1 MQTMLDLVCPIC
13 GVSFPDIQLIRLII
27 LVTGKALTTIVTNY
41 STLISEAASPFWY
54 RKATAF
60 IEVLDIPSNRI
71 TGIELNIPDTPNI
84 YLISVYLPAV
94 TQSYELFSK
103 EVEILI
109 DVYNIYSTMGTVVLM
124 GDFNCKIEGPRYTF
138 DYDKRSDSFRSFM
151 QECNLRSLHLET
163 NGIGPVCTFQSY
175 QGGPKTAIDHII
187 VSIENLTKLKKIQ
200 VPDEHMFNVSDHKPI
215 RCSFALSDNTNYV
228 SKDDDL
234 TVQRRIS
241 WTKAVQ
247 NGAIADYSFAVSQF
261 LWDIKSPTATPANI
275 EQYYSEIVNAILR
288 ADMETLP
295 GKQYVKHLKPYW
307 TKTVKEYHTIMRL
320 QRRTWIENG
329 KFHDRND
336 KHYSDYKSAKLN
348 FRKQLE
354 LAYENYISEINRK
367 IEESVDCD
375 QRFVWSV
382 IKSGRKSVSHCQQ
395 LNISG
400 IQLISSD
407 EIRDGWV
414 THFQSVFS
422 FDSNLINPVNEKA
435 IDNTINDL
443 LETVRTNTNEKIE
456 ELTFDELYKLCDN
469 LPCNKSQVFINDLL
483 KQLDESP
490 YGSMLFNL
498 RVSSTVQAD
507 DIALISTTSKCM
519 KTLIDICQTYSENWG
534 FRFSS
539 AKSEVLKFCSS
550 KCATISQPLKLYGA
564 DIPVVI
570 STKHV
575 GILLNAEFKSMSRTL
590 NACRI
595 LRATALS
602 VMKSGIHPSFLN
614 PLTCS
619 KIVFQMCYPKAM
631 FACELW
637 YGLSN
642 TELTMLERSHKY
654 ICKTIQGLPAR
665 TRSDKCTS
673 LLGWLPVECYID
685 KCKLQFFGRLCRMDN
700 NLLPKRILLL
710 RLLEFRNKCSKKQDG
725 FVPDL
730 IKIAVKYD
738 LINFVED
745 FVKSGSFPSKAVWNR
760 YISTSIANSENNRW
774 QQRISVDSD
783 FEIFRK
789 IHKHIV
795 PHRAWVIAKT
805 NPNFREGAK
814 VIVDLCSVIR
824 SEESPLLCD
833 KCGQFFYNI
842 IEHIMCMCDRLS
854 DLRAKL
860 WEDLISI
867 NPIVFSVYLDNL
879 TSSTFTATLLSCYTE
894 YDLDNDNSIYFSK
907 TCITHV
913 QRIINRGRFTRSM
926 ESFRLGQY
934 ALSVL
939 NIWKTSPVKRVC
951 DRVKDR
957 TQSNT
962 YARSFM
968 DGCAQGYQHC
978 SNLLGEFQR
987 VDGDIE
993 DKAEWLKDKTV
1004 FYLDILK
1011 TRAINHPR
1019 IVDLRTRWSNLNDDK
1034 KFWYSVLLVITLF
1047 LLVADVQNE
1056 NGLFQLVTWPV
1067 CKTMFTVL
1075 YEMLRIL
1082 FYIPVRPVFGLI
1094 RCAIEVLWIL
1104 VDIVI
1109 NTILCLMNIVT
1120 ILLLL
1125 PAT

>member
-1 MQTMLDLVCPIC
+1 MFLD
-13 GVSFPDIQLIRLII
+13 
-27 LVTGKALTTIVTNY
+27 TIDPTNY
-41 STLISEAASPFWY
+41 IGYGKGADDNCHQLFNFNIRGGVAFLVSKRLQP
-54 RKATAF
+54 F

-187 VSIENLTKLKKIQ
+187 VSIENLTKFSKIQ

-234 TVQRRIS
+234 TAQRRIS

-307 TKTVKEYHTIMRL
+307 TKTMKEYHTIM
-320 QRRTWIENG
+320 RTWIENG
-329 KFHDRND
+329 KFHDRKD
-336 KHYSDYKSAKLN
+336 KHYGDYKSAKLN

-443 LETVRTNTNEKIE
+443 LETVRTNTNENIE
-456 ELTFDELYKLCDN
+456 EFTFDELYKLCDN
-469 LPCNKSQVFINDLL
+469 LPCNKSPGLDGICGNKSKSDPNSYRGISLLCSISKLFEKALYTRLPSLHHNFPHLSQVAYQKTLSSIHASFNMQEVVHHNLERHSNIIVTFLDSMKAFDILWHKGLLVKLYIYGVRGLTWLLIYEMYQNMRSCVQFKGKCSKWFNLKKGVRQGGVLSAVFYLVFINDLL
-483 KQLDESP
+483 RQLDESP

-507 DIALISTTSKCM
+507 DIALISTTSKGM

-564 DIPVVI
+564 DIPVVT

-575 GILLNAEFKSMSRTL
+575 GIILNAEYY
-590 NACRI
+590 
-595 LRATALS
+595 
-602 VMKSGIHPSFLN
+602 V
-614 PLTCS
+614 
-619 KIVFQMCYPKAM
+619 
-631 FACELW
+631 EW
-637 YGLSN
+637 
-642 TELTMLERSHKY
+642 
-654 ICKTIQGLPAR
+654 TIIYYQNVYYS
-665 TRSDKCTS
+665 TTTT
-673 LLGWLPVECYID
+673 
-685 KCKLQFFGRLCRMDN
+685 
-700 NLLPKRILLL
+700 
-710 RLLEFRNKCSKKQDG
+710 LEFRNKCSKKQDG

-730 IKIAVKYD
+730 IKIAVRYD

-745 FVKSGSFPSKAVWNR
+745 FVKSGIFPSKTVWNR

-814 VIVDLCSVIR
+814 YIVDLCSVIR
-824 SEESPLLCD
+824 TEESPLLCD
-833 KCGQFFYNI
+833 KCGQFFYNV

-913 QRIINRGRFTRSM
+913 QRIGKFCNFRFS
-926 ESFRLGQY
+926 
-934 ALSVL
+934 L
-939 NIWKTSPVKRVC
+939 NV
-951 DRVKDR
+951 
-957 TQSNT
+957 
-962 YARSFM
+962 M
-968 DGCAQGYQHC
+968 
-978 SNLLGEFQR
+978 L
-987 VDGDIE
+987 E
-993 DKAEWLKDKTV
+993 DA
-1004 FYLDILK
+1004 
-1011 TRAINHPR
+1011 
-1019 IVDLRTRWSNLNDDK
+1019 
-1034 KFWYSVLLVITLF
+1034 
-1047 LLVADVQNE
+1047 
-1056 NGLFQLVTWPV
+1056 
-1067 CKTMFTVL
+1067 
-1075 YEMLRIL
+1075 
-1082 FYIPVRPVFGLI
+1082 
-1094 RCAIEVLWIL
+1094 
-1104 VDIVI
+1104 
-1109 NTILCLMNIVT
+1109 
-1120 ILLLL
+1120 
-1125 PAT
+1125 